1 MVIGRSGLAM
11 KKIFTGIGIVLLTI
25 FKWIGLIIP
34 GAVRLVLELAKVIL
48 LLFGLIARIFLAFV
62 RVGTP

>member
-11 KKIFTGIGIVLLTI
+11 KKIFSGIGIVLLTI
-25 FKWIGLIIP
+25 FKWIGLIIL

-48 LLFGLIARIFLAFV
+48 LLFGLIARIFFAFV